1 MAAVKLA
8 RFGLRWQKRAPKNGE
23 TDGYLA
29 ISHDQNFK
37 TWFGEDGLTVRPTG
51 SEQPERAWRMDMRLQ
66 SYGYGNALTIAP
78 PIVSRKTNENRIE
91 YERSNF
97 KSTTSKLHSISQST
111 TRSPQLIEWYENGS
125 SGIEQGF
132 KIINRPER
140 RGAADS
146 ESLRVSLSVAGDLSA
161 KLKDDG
167 KEIEL
172 IDKHGERALSYSNLV
187 VKDADG
193 RELVAR
199 METKAAGREIVLVV
213 DDQHASYP
221 ITIDPLMWSQQNHLI
236 ARDGGAGD
244 RFGFAVAISGNTA
257 VVGAYHDTFLRRHP
271 GPCLCFY
278 PDGENMDRAIAVE
291 YRRRRHSGRSIRLVS
306 CH

>member
-1 MAAVKLA
+1 MIRTSK
-8 RFGLRWQKRAPKNGE
+8 P
-23 TDGYLA
+23 
-29 ISHDQNFK
+29 
-37 TWFGEDGLTVRPTG
+37 WFGEDGLTVRPTG

-66 SYGYGNALTIAP
+66 SYGYGKALAVAP

-91 YERSNF
+91 YVRSNF

-111 TRSPQLIEWYENGS
+111 TRSPQLIEWYENGP

-132 KIINRPER
+132 KIIDRPKR

-146 ESLRVSLSVAGDLSA
+146 ESLRVSLSVAGDLCA
-161 KLKDDG
+161 KLKGDG

-199 METKAAGREIVLVV
+199 METNAEGREIVLVV
-213 DDQHASYP
+213 EDQHASYP
-221 ITIDPLMWSQQNHLI
+221 ITIDPLIWSQQAH
-236 ARDGGAGD
+236 
-244 RFGFAVAISGNTA
+244 
-257 VVGAYHDTFLRRHP
+257 
-271 GPCLCFY
+271 
-278 PDGENMDRAIAVE
+278 
-291 YRRRRHSGRSIRLVS
+291 
-306 CH
+306 